1 MTITLD
7 LPQELE
13 NALSIQAKQFG
24 VSLQEYLLHVLYT
37 SLSAGRKPKNGTEV
51 ENQRFSSEEPDDE
64 AGLSLMAKLRKI
76 TISASPDFSMK
87 VDLYEPEGR
96 DAR

>member
-24 VSLQEYLLHVLYT
+24 VSLQEYLLRVLYT
-37 SLSAGRKPKNGTEV
+37 SLSAGSKPKTGAD
-51 ENQRFSSEEPDDE
+51 EEPDDE
-64 AGLSLMAKLRKI
+64 AGLSLMARLRKI

-87 VDLYEPEGR
+87 VDL
-96 DAR
+96 